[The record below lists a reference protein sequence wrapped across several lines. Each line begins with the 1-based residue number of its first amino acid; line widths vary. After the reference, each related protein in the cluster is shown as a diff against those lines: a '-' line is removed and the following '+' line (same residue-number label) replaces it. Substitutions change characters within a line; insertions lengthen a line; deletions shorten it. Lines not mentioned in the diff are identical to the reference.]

1 MEKITIALTLCFGI
15 TTFGQVGFN
24 TPAPEA
30 TVDITAKN
38 STGTTSSPEGLLL
51 PRVDRQRAQSMT
63 GVKTS
68 TLIYVEN
75 ISTGTQTGTAI
86 NIDNPGYYYFNGS
99 VWTKLITGGS
109 SDNIYTANGTLT
121 GNRVVTQNANTLAF
135 TGTAV
140 NAFSVDGSTFS
151 VDAANHRVGIGTTT
165 PQNRLHL
172 GSDAPSAVTDPLGK
186 KLALYNND
194 NFTSF
199 YGLGVSA
206 NRLQFHA
213 SSKSDEAPAMVL
225 TNNKN
230 VGIGTTD
237 PNSSAILE
245 LSSTNRGFLPPRMT
259 TAQRDA
265 LNPKPAGIMIYNTSV
280 NIMQYWNGSSWQN
293 YQ

>member
-1 MEKITIALTLCFGI
+1 MEKITISFALCFGI

-24 TPAPEA
+24 TPTPEA

-86 NIDNPGYYYFNGS
+86 NIDTPGYYYFNGTI
-99 VWTKLITGGS
+99 WTKLIAGGS

-172 GSDAPSAVTDPLGK
+172 GSDAPSAVTDPSGK

-199 YGLGVSA
+199 YGLGVSS

-245 LSSTNRGFLPPRMT
+245 LSANNKGFLPPRMS

-265 LNPKPAGIMIYNTSV
+265 LNPKPSGLMIYNSSI